1 MRLGGDKKF
10 DFSNGRVL
18 HCRRYPEMNTMFAFR
33 FFAVCALVVAVLANA
48 AVCAAGG
55 AGALKI
61 DASTPQNLE
70 RSYAKI
76 VAALDEDA
84 QQRFALAMTTIAVAL
99 SQRPDLGGSEKIREI
114 IDGKTPDEIIAEA
127 RKLTGFVRV
136 SSLKINGGS
145 AQKFSESAGRI
156 LVSLPPEKQPD
167 FSDAVARLM
176 YERENKKISEADFLK
191 SVDGKTPDEIID
203 LARKV
208 EVPFVV
214 QKPTAAQKVDIE
226 KISPADYE
234 KYGIKREAA
243 GGAVRGNSAGG
254 AAASPSVPAFKNS
267 LVPSAE

>member
-33 FFAVCALVVAVLANA
+33 FFAVCALVVAVFANA

-114 IDGKTPDEIIAEA
+114 IDGKTPDEII
-127 RKLTGFVRV
+127 
-136 SSLKINGGS
+136 
-145 AQKFSESAGRI
+145 
-156 LVSLPPEKQPD
+156 
-167 FSDAVARLM
+167 
-176 YERENKKISEADFLK
+176 
-191 SVDGKTPDEIID
+191 D

-243 GGAVRGNSAGG
+243 GGAVRGNPAGG